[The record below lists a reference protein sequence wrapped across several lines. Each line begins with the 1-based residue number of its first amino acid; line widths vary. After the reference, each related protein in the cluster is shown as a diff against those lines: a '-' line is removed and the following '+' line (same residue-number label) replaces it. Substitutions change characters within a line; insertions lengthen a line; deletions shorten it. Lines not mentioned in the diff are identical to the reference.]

1 MNPRYGESFPILYQ
15 TTEKI
20 KIYSLEK
27 YICAPRKD
35 ILSFLYATLPLG
47 QETSDNATSIICVKL
62 VSLSMAEVA
71 SPVTKNE
78 ELEKLYL
85 IGENPIVDY
94 KGKEVHLNRLK
105 LAKRDGKG
113 SKVRL

>member
-1 MNPRYGESFPILYQ
+1 MWGNYSCIGESFPILYQ

-27 YICAPRKD
+27 YICAPCKD
-35 ILSFLYATLPLG
+35 ILVFLYATLPLG

-71 SPVTKNE
+71 SPVTME
-78 ELEKLYL
+78 SEMVRTARALT
-85 IGENPIVDY
+85 PAAAA
-94 KGKEVHLNRLK
+94 
-105 LAKRDGKG
+105 LA
-113 SKVRL
+113 